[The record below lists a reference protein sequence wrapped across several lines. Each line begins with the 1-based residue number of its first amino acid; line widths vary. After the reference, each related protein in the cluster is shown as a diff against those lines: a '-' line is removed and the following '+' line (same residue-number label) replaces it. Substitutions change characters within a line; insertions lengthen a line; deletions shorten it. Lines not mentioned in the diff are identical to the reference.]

1 VSGKTNRV
9 TSPGGVAGGDGS
21 GSSSVYLH
29 FFFSLFMFSR
39 FSVFSSISVD
49 DGAVVAADGG
59 VAVAVLLLSSVSPC
73 FFFLFVLFGFSP
85 LFFLSIR
92 LCFFFFFSVTQR
104 ILPLPNSSLSP
115 GIYKEEKG
123 ERGLLPLSSCGTG
136 VGWPGRPLCSRLRAA
151 RGACPLCFS
160 PRGRPWV
167 RA

>member
-1 VSGKTNRV
+1 VALHCSHEQWRRGAKEEEGGREVSGKTNRV

-104 ILPLPNSSLSP
+104 ILPLPISSLSP
-115 GIYKEEKG
+115 GIYKEEKKG
-123 ERGLLPLSSCGTG
+123 ERATTPVQS
-136 VGWPGRPLCSRLRAA
+136 WH
-151 RGACPLCFS
+151 
-160 PRGRPWV
+160 RGRV
-167 RA
+167 AGAATVQ

>member
-1 VSGKTNRV
+1 V
-9 TSPGGVAGGDGS
+9 TSPGGVVGGDGS

-39 FSVFSSISVD
+39 FSVSSSIYVD

-92 LCFFFFFSVTQR
+92 LCFFSFFRSLKEFS
-104 ILPLPNSSLSP
+104 PFPAHLSP
-115 GIYKEEKG
+115 LVFTRRKRG
-123 ERGLLPLSSCGTG
+123 ERATTPVQSWHRG
-136 VGWPGRPLCSRLRAA
+136 RAA
-151 RGACPLCFS
+151 RAATVQP
-160 PRGRPWV
+160 P
-167 RA
+167 

>member
-1 VSGKTNRV
+1 MALHCSHEQWRRGAKEEKGGREGSGKTNRV

-92 LCFFFFFSVTQR
+92 LCFFFGHSKNSPPSQL
-104 ILPLPNSSLSP
+104 ISLPWYLQ
-115 GIYKEEKG
+115 GGKKG
-123 ERGLLPLSSCGTG
+123 ERATTPVQL
-136 VGWPGRPLCSRLRAA
+136 WH
-151 RGACPLCFS
+151 
-160 PRGRPWV
+160 RGRVAGAATVQPP
-167 RA
+167 

>member
-1 VSGKTNRV
+1 VALHCSHEQWRRGAKEEEGGREVSGKTNRV

-59 VAVAVLLLSSVSPC
+59 VAVAVLLLFSVSPC

-92 LCFFFFFSVTQR
+92 LCFFSGHSKNSPPSHL
-104 ILPLPNSSLSP
+104 ISLPWYLQ
-115 GIYKEEKG
+115 GGKKG
-123 ERGLLPLSSCGTG
+123 RKGYYP
-136 VGWPGRPLCSRLRAA
+136 
-151 RGACPLCFS
+151 CPVVAQ
-160 PRGRPWV
+160 G
-167 RA
+167 